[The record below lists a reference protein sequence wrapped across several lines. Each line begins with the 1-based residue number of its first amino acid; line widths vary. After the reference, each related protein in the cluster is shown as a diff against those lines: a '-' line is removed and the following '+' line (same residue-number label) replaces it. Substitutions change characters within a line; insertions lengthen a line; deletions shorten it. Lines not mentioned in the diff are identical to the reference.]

1 MNSSCNRNI
10 FRYALFRASLLAAL
24 FAPSQVHA
32 WDVDPIQL
40 ELTTRQPTAAV
51 TIRNDAE
58 EAVAIQIQALSWT
71 QNEGKDLYRATGEL
85 IASPG
90 TVTLAAHAQQLIRV
104 GLRRKTDSEVELAYR
119 LNFQEM
125 PAQTS
130 SDLPA
135 GKSVLLRIGM
145 PVFVQPNAGNT
156 ALKLRWSMLRSSDG
170 VIKISVL
177 NQSNRHVKVLDYS
190 VYGSAVDK
198 PIASMSGA
206 SYVLADQTHVWK
218 LKTKLPGKVS
228 DEPLRIK
235 AYTDAGVVETELL
248 PEQP

>member
-1 MNSSCNRNI
+1 MNLNRNRRI
-10 FRYALFRASLLAAL
+10 FLFSLFLASLLVVL
-24 FAPSQVHA
+24 FAPMQVRA
-32 WDVDPIQL
+32 WELDPVQL
-40 ELTTRQPTAAV
+40 ELPARQPTAAV
-51 TIRNDAE
+51 TIKNGADE
-58 EAVAIQIQALSWT
+58 PVTIQIQALSWT
-71 QNEGKDLYRATGEL
+71 QIEGKDLYAATGEL

-90 TVTLAAHAQQLIRV
+90 LVTLAPHAQQLIRV
-104 GLRRKTDSEVELAYR
+104 GLRRKTDNDVELAYR

-125 PAQTS
+125 PAQAS

-135 GKSVLLRIGM
+135 GKSALLRIGM

-170 VIKISVL
+170 IIKISVL
-177 NQSNRHVKVLDYS
+177 NQSNSRVKVLDYS

-206 SYVLADQTHVWK
+206 SYVLADQTHTWL
-218 LKTKLPGKVS
+218 LKTKLSGKVS

-248 PEQP
+248 PELP